1 MTSGQHIDYDAL
13 GRIVRTAVR
22 FLDDVIDVNRY
33 PLPEIEQMTKGNR
46 KIGLGV
52 MGFADMLLRLQVP
65 YDSDEACRI
74 AGEQSLGWA
83 GPGFT
88 EEELDLTRQW
98 LRSRGNTIEGGTSE
112 VQLNIIPK
120 HVLGLPH

>member
-1 MTSGQHIDYDAL
+1 LGSINLSRVVPDGHIDYAAL

-65 YDSDEACRI
+65 YDSDEACR
-74 AGEQSLGWA
+74 
-83 GPGFT
+83 PP
-88 EEELDLTRQW
+88 TR
-98 LRSRGNTIEGGTSE
+98 S
-112 VQLNIIPK
+112 
-120 HVLGLPH
+120 